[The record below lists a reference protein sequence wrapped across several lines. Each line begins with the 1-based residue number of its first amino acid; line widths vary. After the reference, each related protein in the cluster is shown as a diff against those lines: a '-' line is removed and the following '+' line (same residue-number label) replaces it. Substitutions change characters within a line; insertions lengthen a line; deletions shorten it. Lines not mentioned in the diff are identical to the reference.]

1 MRSAFYRENM
11 AKCRHGHWVYHWF
24 QVHFACTFQRV
35 HRAGF
40 RLEMGFSNLFPDLLI
55 DLKVCDD
62 IKSEH
67 LIAYIFS
74 ATWSQYRWHGL
85 SQSFKNERMYIFYAL
100 LHNLIVDTI
109 LTSLLKC
116 HFLKFKKNYVVQ
128 SEPFRHSWVQFKAAT
143 AARNSIDPGW
153 PGGWCFD
160 HFFCVPKIRFR
171 YFPLLFAV
179 YIILNLRW

>member
-1 MRSAFYRENM
+1 MSARSLSISLISICLSSFR
-11 AKCRHGHWVYHWF
+11 C
-24 QVHFACTFQRV
+24 ACTFQKV
-35 HRAGF
+35 HWTGF
-40 RLEMGFSNLFPDLLI
+40 RLELGFSNLFPDLLI
-55 DLKVCDD
+55 DVKVCDD

-109 LTSLLKC
+109 LTCLLKC
-116 HFLKFKKNYVVQ
+116 NFLKFKKNYVVQ

-143 AARNSIDPGW
+143 AARNSIDPCQVDREDDVLTTFFAFRKLGFATFH
-153 PGGWCFD
+153 CF
-160 HFFCVPKIRFR
+160 
-171 YFPLLFAV
+171 LLFT
-179 YIILNLRW
+179 